1 MKQKCKKQDLLIN
14 GSISKA
20 LIWFALPL
28 LGSSLIQLLYNAV
41 DLIFIGNYVGKN
53 ASAAVGAGS
62 LLLTCLVGFVT
73 GISVGAGVVVSQY
86 YGAKDYKS
94 LQDSVHTA
102 VTLSMIGGVILTIA
116 GLFLAPFILRWLR
129 VPQEI
134 FELSVSYIRIYFISI
149 LPMIFYNMG
158 SAILRAYGDSKR
170 PFIYLASGAVLNVV
184 LDWLFVVVFSWGVEG
199 ASWATTISQTLS
211 AVFIVIHLFST
222 KREYRIYLKKLR
234 IHKNQMIRIVK
245 LGVPAGIQSSL
256 LTISNMV
263 VQFCINGF
271 GQDAMAAFTAYF
283 KVENFMYLPILAF
296 GQAMT
301 SFVGQNIGAGQFI
314 RVKKGVKIGLFWGM
328 SCTVIIS
335 TIVLV
340 SRYYLFRMFN
350 SEPEVIQCGIQVL
363 LMTAPVYFIYVAI
376 EVLSGTVQGAGAS
389 FIPMII
395 SISNL
400 CVLRVILLAIV
411 VPLWNS
417 VQAIAIV
424 YPITWAATAFS
435 LFIYYK
441 CFRWR
446 NTVITVQCSQS
457 VSLE

>member
-1 MKQKCKKQDLLIN
+1 MKQRCSKQDLLIN

-28 LGSSLIQLLYNAV
+28 LGSSFIQLLYNAV
-41 DLIFIGNYVGKN
+41 DLIFIGNYVGKS
-53 ASAAVGAGS
+53 ASAAVGSGS
-62 LLLTCLVGFVT
+62 LLLTCLVGFIT
-73 GISVGAGVVVSQY
+73 GISVGAGVVVAQY
-86 YGAKDYKS
+86 YGAKDYKN

-102 VTLSMIGGVILTIA
+102 MTLAGIGGIILTIA
-116 GLFLAPFILRWLR
+116 GLLLAPFILQWLR

-149 LPMIFYNMG
+149 LPMILYNMG
-158 SAILRAYGDSKR
+158 SAVLRAYGDAKR
-170 PFIYLASGAVLNVV
+170 PLIYLASGAILNVF
-184 LDWLFVVVFSWGVEG
+184 LDWLFVVVFSWGVAG

-211 AVFIVIHLFST
+211 AVLIIVHLFST
-222 KREYRIYLKKLR
+222 KREYRIHLKRLR
-234 IHKNQMIRIVK
+234 IHKKQMIRIVK

-256 LTISNMV
+256 LTVSNMV
-263 VQFCINGF
+263 VQFYINGF

-301 SFVGQNIGAGQFI
+301 SFVGQNIGAGQLK
-314 RVKKGVKIGLFWGM
+314 RVKKGVKIGLLLGV
-328 SCTVIIS
+328 SCTIAVS
-335 TIVLV
+335 TIVLL

-350 SEPEVIQCGIQVL
+350 SELEVIQCGIQI
-363 LMTAPVYFIYVAI
+363 LMITAPVYFIYVAI
-376 EVLSGTVQGAGAS
+376 EVLSGTVRVAGAS
-389 FIPMII
+389 FIPMVI

-400 CVLRVILLAIV
+400 CILRIILLAII

-446 NTVITVQCSQS
+446 NTAIMVQCNQS

>member
-1 MKQKCKKQDLLIN
+1 MKQKCSKQDLLIN

-28 LGSSLIQLLYNAV
+28 LGSSFIQLLYNAV
-41 DLIFIGNYVGKN
+41 DLIFIGNYVGKS
-53 ASAAVGAGS
+53 ASAAVGSGS
-62 LLLTCLVGFVT
+62 LLLTCLVGFIT
-73 GISVGAGVVVSQY
+73 GISVGAGVVVAQY
-86 YGAKDYKS
+86 YGAKDYKN

-102 VTLSMIGGVILTIA
+102 MSLAGIGGIVLTIA
-116 GLFLAPFILRWLR
+116 GLLLSPFILQWLR

-149 LPMIFYNMG
+149 LPMVLYNMG
-158 SAILRAYGDSKR
+158 SAILRAYGDAKR
-170 PFIYLASGAVLNVV
+170 PLIYLASGAILNVF
-184 LDWLFVVVFSWGVEG
+184 LDWLFVAVFSWGVAG

-211 AVFIVIHLFST
+211 AVLIVVHLFRT
-222 KREYRIYLKKLR
+222 KREYRIHLKRLR
-234 IHKNQMIRIVK
+234 IHKKQMMRIVK

-263 VQFCINGF
+263 VQFYINGF

-301 SFVGQNIGAGQFI
+301 SFVGQNIGAGQLK
-314 RVKKGVKIGLFWGM
+314 RVKKGVKIGLLLGV
-328 SCTVIIS
+328 SCTIAVS
-335 TIVLV
+335 TIVLL

-350 SEPEVIQCGIQVL
+350 SELEVIQCGIQI
-363 LMTAPVYFIYVAI
+363 LMITAPVYFIYVAI
-376 EVLSGTVQGAGAS
+376 EVLSGTVRGAGAS
-389 FIPMII
+389 FIPMVI
-395 SISNL
+395 SISHL
-400 CVLRVILLAIV
+400 CILRIILLAIIV
-411 VPLWNS
+411 TLWKS
-417 VQAIAIV
+417 VQSIAIV

-446 NTVITVQCSQS
+446 NTAITVQCNQS

>member
-1 MKQKCKKQDLLIN
+1 MKQRCSKQDLLIN
-14 GSISKA
+14 GSIGKA

-28 LGSSLIQLLYNAV
+28 LGSSFIQLLYNAV
-41 DLIFIGNYVGKN
+41 DLIFIGNYVGKS
-53 ASAAVGAGS
+53 ASAAVGSSS
-62 LLLTCLVGFVT
+62 LLLTCLVGFIT
-73 GISVGAGVVVSQY
+73 GISVGAGVVVAQY
-86 YGAKDYKS
+86 YGARDYKN

-102 VTLSMIGGVILTIA
+102 VTLAGIGGIILTVA
-116 GLFLAPFILRWLR
+116 GLLLAPFILQWLR

-149 LPMIFYNMG
+149 LPMVLYNMG
-158 SAILRAYGDSKR
+158 SAVLRAYGDAKR
-170 PFIYLASGAVLNVV
+170 PLIYLASGAILNVF
-184 LDWLFVVVFSWGVEG
+184 LDWLFVVVAG

-211 AVFIVIHLFST
+211 AVLIIVHLFST

-234 IHKNQMIRIVK
+234 IHKKQMIRIVK

-263 VQFCINGF
+263 VQFYINGF

-301 SFVGQNIGAGQFI
+301 SFVGQNIGAGQLK
-314 RVKKGVKIGLFWGM
+314 RVKKGVKIGLLLGV
-328 SCTVIIS
+328 SCTIAVS
-335 TIVLV
+335 TIVLL

-350 SEPEVIQCGIQVL
+350 SELEVIQCGIQI
-363 LMTAPVYFIYVAI
+363 LMITAPVYFIYVAI
-376 EVLSGTVQGAGAS
+376 EVLSGTIRGAGAS
-389 FIPMII
+389 FIPMVI

-400 CVLRVILLAIV
+400 CILRIVLLAIV

-446 NTVITVQCSQS
+446 NTAITVQCSQT

>member
-1 MKQKCKKQDLLIN
+1 MKRKCSKQDLLLH

-28 LGSSLIQLLYNAV
+28 LGSSFIQLLYNTV
-41 DLIFIGNYVGKN
+41 DLIFIGNYVGKS
-53 ASAAVGAGS
+53 ASAAVGSGG
-62 LLLTCLVGFVT
+62 LILTCLVGFIT
-73 GISVGAGVVVSQY
+73 GISVGAGVVVAQY
-86 YGAKDYKS
+86 YGAKDYKN

-102 VTLSMIGGVILTIA
+102 VTLAGIGGIILTIA
-116 GLFLAPFILRWLR
+116 GLCLAPFILQWLR

-134 FELSVSYIRIYFISI
+134 FELSVTYIRIYFISI
-149 LPMIFYNMG
+149 LPMILYNMG
-158 SAILRAYGDSKR
+158 SAVLRAYGDAKR
-170 PFIYLASGAVLNVV
+170 PLIYLASGAILNIF
-184 LDWLFVVVFSWGVEG
+184 LDWLFVAVFSWGVAG

-211 AVFIVIHLFST
+211 AMLIIIHLFST
-222 KREYRIYLKKLR
+222 KREYRIYLQKLR
-234 IHKNQMIRIVK
+234 IHKRQMIRIIK

-263 VQFCINGF
+263 VQFYINGF

-301 SFVGQNIGAGQFI
+301 SFVGQNIGAGQLK
-314 RVKKGVKIGLFWGM
+314 RVKKGVKIGLLLGIG
-328 SCTVIIS
+328 CTIAVS
-335 TIVLV
+335 TIVLL

-350 SEPEVIQCGIQVL
+350 SESEVIQCGIQI
-363 LMTAPVYFIYVAI
+363 LMITAPVYFIYVVI
-376 EVLSGTVQGAGAS
+376 EVLSGTVRGAGAS
-389 FIPMII
+389 FISMVI

-400 CVLRVILLAIV
+400 CILRVILLAII

-424 YPITWAATAFS
+424 YPVTWAAAAFS
-435 LFIYYK
+435 FFIYYK
-441 CFRWR
+441 CFRWKR
-446 NTVITVQCSQS
+446 TNSTMQCSQS

>member
-1 MKQKCKKQDLLIN
+1 MKQKCSKQDLLIN

-28 LGSSLIQLLYNAV
+28 LGSSFIQLLYNAV
-41 DLIFIGNYVGKN
+41 DLIFIGNYVGKS
-53 ASAAVGAGS
+53 ASAAVGSGS
-62 LLLTCLVGFVT
+62 LLLTCLVGFIT
-73 GISVGAGVVVSQY
+73 GISVGAGVVVAQY
-86 YGAKDYKS
+86 YGAKDYKN

-102 VTLSMIGGVILTIA
+102 MSLAGIGGIVLTIA
-116 GLFLAPFILRWLR
+116 GLLLSPFILQWLR

-149 LPMIFYNMG
+149 LPMVLYNMG
-158 SAILRAYGDSKR
+158 SAILRAYGDAKR
-170 PFIYLASGAVLNVV
+170 PLIYLASGAILNVF
-184 LDWLFVVVFSWGVEG
+184 LDWLFVVVFSWGVAG

-211 AVFIVIHLFST
+211 AVLIIVHLFST
-222 KREYRIYLKKLR
+222 KREYRIHLKRLR
-234 IHKNQMIRIVK
+234 IHKKQMMRIVK

-263 VQFCINGF
+263 VQFYINGF

-301 SFVGQNIGAGQFI
+301 SFVGQNIGAGQLK
-314 RVKKGVKIGLFWGM
+314 RVKKGVKIGLLLGV
-328 SCTVIIS
+328 SCTIAVS
-335 TIVLV
+335 TIVLL

-350 SEPEVIQCGIQVL
+350 SELEVIQCGIQI
-363 LMTAPVYFIYVAI
+363 LMITAPVYFIYVAI
-376 EVLSGTVQGAGAS
+376 EVLSGTVRGAGAS
-389 FIPMII
+389 FIPMVI
-395 SISNL
+395 SISHL
-400 CVLRVILLAIV
+400 CILRIILLAII

-424 YPITWAATAFS
+424 YTITWAATAFS

-446 NTVITVQCSQS
+446 NTAITVQCNQS

>member
-1 MKQKCKKQDLLIN
+1 MKQRCSKQDLLIN

-28 LGSSLIQLLYNAV
+28 LGSSFIQLLYNAV
-41 DLIFIGNYVGKN
+41 DLIFIGNYVGKS
-53 ASAAVGAGS
+53 ASAAVGSSS
-62 LLLTCLVGFVT
+62 LLLTCLVGFIT
-73 GISVGAGVVVSQY
+73 GISVGAGVVVAQY
-86 YGAKDYKS
+86 YGARDYKN

-102 VTLSMIGGVILTIA
+102 VTLAGIGGIILTVA
-116 GLFLAPFILRWLR
+116 GLFLAPFILQWLR

-149 LPMIFYNMG
+149 LPMVLYNMG
-158 SAILRAYGDSKR
+158 SAVLRAYGDAKR
-170 PFIYLASGAVLNVV
+170 PLIYLASGAILNVF
-184 LDWLFVVVFSWGVEG
+184 LDWLFVVVFSWGVAG

-211 AVFIVIHLFST
+211 AVLIIVHLFST

-234 IHKNQMIRIVK
+234 IHKKQMIRIVK

-263 VQFCINGF
+263 VQFYINGF

-301 SFVGQNIGAGQFI
+301 SFVGQNIGAGQLK
-314 RVKKGVKIGLFWGM
+314 RVKKGVKIGLLLGV
-328 SCTVIIS
+328 SCTIAVS
-335 TIVLV
+335 TIVLL

-350 SEPEVIQCGIQVL
+350 SELEVIQCGIQI
-363 LMTAPVYFIYVAI
+363 LMITAPVYFIYVAI
-376 EVLSGTVQGAGAS
+376 EVLSGTVRGAGAS
-389 FIPMII
+389 FIPMVI

-400 CVLRVILLAIV
+400 CILRIVLLAIV
-411 VPLWNS
+411 VPLWTS

-446 NTVITVQCSQS
+446 NTAITVQCSQT

>member
-263 VQFCINGF
+263 VQFWTRRNGCF
-271 GQDAMAAFTAYF
+271 Y
-283 KVENFMYLPILAF
+283 
-296 GQAMT
+296 
-301 SFVGQNIGAGQFI
+301 
-314 RVKKGVKIGLFWGM
+314 
-328 SCTVIIS
+328 C
-335 TIVLV
+335 
-340 SRYYLFRMFN
+340 
-350 SEPEVIQCGIQVL
+350 L
-363 LMTAPVYFIYVAI
+363 L
-376 EVLSGTVQGAGAS
+376 
-389 FIPMII
+389 
-395 SISNL
+395 
-400 CVLRVILLAIV
+400 
-411 VPLWNS
+411 
-417 VQAIAIV
+417 
-424 YPITWAATAFS
+424 
-435 LFIYYK
+435 
-441 CFRWR
+441 
-446 NTVITVQCSQS
+446 
-457 VSLE
+457 

>member
-1 MKQKCKKQDLLIN
+1 MQQKCSKQDLLIN

-28 LGSSLIQLLYNAV
+28 LGSSFIQLLYNAV
-41 DLIFIGNYVGKN
+41 DLIFIGNYVGKS
-53 ASAAVGAGS
+53 ASAAVGSGS
-62 LLLTCLVGFVT
+62 LILTCLVGFIT
-73 GISVGAGVVVSQY
+73 GISVGAGIVVAQY
-86 YGAKDYKS
+86 YGAKDYKN

-102 VTLSMIGGVILTIA
+102 VTLAGIGGVILTIA
-116 GLFLAPFILRWLR
+116 GLLLAPFILQWLR

-134 FELSVSYIRIYFISI
+134 FELSVIYIRIYFISI
-149 LPMIFYNMG
+149 LPMILYNMG
-158 SAILRAYGDSKR
+158 SAILRAYGDAKR
-170 PFIYLASGAVLNVV
+170 PLIYLASGAILNVF
-184 LDWLFVVVFSWGVEG
+184 LDWLFVVVFSWGVAG

-211 AVFIVIHLFST
+211 AVFILIHLFST
-222 KREYRIYLKKLR
+222 KKEYRIYLQKLR
-234 IHKNQMIRIVK
+234 IHKRQIVRIIK

-263 VQFCINGF
+263 VQFYINGF

-301 SFVGQNIGAGQFI
+301 SFVGQNIGAGQLK
-314 RVKKGVKIGLFWGM
+314 RVKKGVKIGLLLGIG
-328 SCTVIIS
+328 CTIAVS
-335 TIVLV
+335 AIVLL
-340 SRYYLFRMFN
+340 SRYYLFRTFN
-350 SEPEVIQCGIQVL
+350 SEPEVIQCGIQIL
-363 LMTAPVYFIYVAI
+363 IITAPVYFIYVAI
-376 EVLSGTVQGAGAS
+376 EVLSGTVRGAGAS
-389 FIPMII
+389 FIPMVI

-400 CVLRVILLAIV
+400 CILRIILLAII

-446 NTVITVQCSQS
+446 HTAVKVKCGQS

>member
-1 MKQKCKKQDLLIN
+1 MKQRCSKQDLLIN
-14 GSISKA
+14 GSIGKA

-28 LGSSLIQLLYNAV
+28 LGSSFIQLLYNAV
-41 DLIFIGNYVGKN
+41 DLIFIGNYVGKS
-53 ASAAVGAGS
+53 ASAAVGSSS
-62 LLLTCLVGFVT
+62 LLLTCLVGFIT
-73 GISVGAGVVVSQY
+73 GISVGAGVVVAQY
-86 YGAKDYKS
+86 YGARDYKN

-102 VTLSMIGGVILTIA
+102 VTLAGIGGIILTVA
-116 GLFLAPFILRWLR
+116 GLLLAPFILQWLR

-149 LPMIFYNMG
+149 LPMVLYNMG
-158 SAILRAYGDSKR
+158 SAVLRAYGDAKR
-170 PFIYLASGAVLNVV
+170 PLIYLASGAILNVF
-184 LDWLFVVVFSWGVEG
+184 LDWMFVVVFSWGVAG

-211 AVFIVIHLFST
+211 AVLIIVHLFST

-234 IHKNQMIRIVK
+234 IHKKQMIRIVK

-263 VQFCINGF
+263 VQFYINGF

-301 SFVGQNIGAGQFI
+301 SFVGQNIGAGQLK
-314 RVKKGVKIGLFWGM
+314 RVKKGVKIGLLLGV
-328 SCTVIIS
+328 SCTIAVS
-335 TIVLV
+335 TIVLL

-350 SEPEVIQCGIQVL
+350 SELEVIQCGIQI
-363 LMTAPVYFIYVAI
+363 LMITAPVYFIYVAM
-376 EVLSGTVQGAGAS
+376 V
-389 FIPMII
+389 I

-400 CVLRVILLAIV
+400 CILRIVLLAIV

-446 NTVITVQCSQS
+446 NTAITVQCSQT